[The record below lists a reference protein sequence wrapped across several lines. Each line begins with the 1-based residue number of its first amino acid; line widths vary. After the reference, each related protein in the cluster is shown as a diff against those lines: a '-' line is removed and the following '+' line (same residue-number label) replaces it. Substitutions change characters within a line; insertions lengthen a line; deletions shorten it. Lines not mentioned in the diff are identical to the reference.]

1 MTGNADE
8 PPKPAPPIDAQR
20 EQMVDALTS
29 TERNLLLLAQ
39 SASMLISGLAGGKP
53 DAVNP
58 AVAQHQT
65 RLDQRR
71 QALLA
76 MPHEQLRAM
85 YQQQLATDR
94 EHQRQAVEAKAAKR
108 QKQADAKEAARFYN
122 QASASADFD
131 FWTKHEYWT
140 FEEALALLL
149 GKNPEVVTAARV
161 RRELADAAMIVN
173 SGDPIPQFLQVY
185 ERLRKLAERATPM
198 AGAKLKPAAVVAW
211 AQSAGVRV
219 PDGLTRLLSTSAAEP
234 RDAPVAKP
242 SEPDGPAVGAQHET
256 SKHEAQLKKVA
267 LVRKYAG
274 VWATVESDLAHAS
287 ENGLSRVAKAAAH
300 GMWREVAALEWARQ
314 NGKIIEAAR
323 TAPTLLSGLPGR
335 VHRLEDD

>member
-58 AVAQHQT
+58 AVAQHKT

-161 RRELADAAMIVN
+161 RRELTDAAMIVN
-173 SGDPIPQFLQVY
+173 SCRSMSGCASSPSGQPPWQALSSNQPQWSHG
-185 ERLRKLAERATPM
+185 RNLRACACLMDSRAYSRPPLRNRAM
-198 AGAKLKPAAVVAW
+198 
-211 AQSAGVRV
+211 R
-219 PDGLTRLLSTSAAEP
+219 
-234 RDAPVAKP
+234 
-242 SEPDGPAVGAQHET
+242 
-256 SKHEAQLKKVA
+256 
-267 LVRKYAG
+267 
-274 VWATVESDLAHAS
+274 
-287 ENGLSRVAKAAAH
+287 LSRSQASRT
-300 GMWREVAALEWARQ
+300 GLRSERSTRRQ
-314 NGKIIEAAR
+314 SMR
-323 TAPTLLSGLPGR
+323 HS
-335 VHRLEDD
+335 